1 MSTICAVRK
10 NGKICLAADTAT
22 AFGDMVASSDLV
34 ESHSKMFCHGDTWF
48 GIIGSVAHSFALREA
63 MCQSEALDFSSTD
76 AIYRSFLDLHPI
88 LKEETFLKTDEEEDD
103 PYESGQMEV
112 LLVNGS
118 GLYTVHSY
126 RDVIA
131 YTKFWALGSGSDF
144 ALGAMRAVYDTLEC
158 DGVARRGVE
167 VGAEFDSATQL
178 PLEMQV
184 LDLD

>member
-63 MCQSEALDFSSTD
+63 LCQAESLDFSSSD

-158 DGVARRGVE
+158 EEVVQRGVE

>member
-22 AFGDMVASSDLV
+22 AFGDMVASSELV
-34 ESHSKMFCHGDTWF
+34 ASHTKMFCHDDTWF
-48 GIIGSVAHSFALREA
+48 GVIGSVAHSFALREA
-63 MCQSEALDFSSTD
+63 LHLAEKLDLTSTD
-76 AIYRSFLDLHPI
+76 AIYRSFLDLHAI

-103 PYESGQMEV
+103 PYESSQMEL

-131 YTKFWALGSGSDF
+131 YNRYWALGSGSDF
-144 ALGAMRAVYDTLEC
+144 ALGAMRAVYDTAEC
-158 DGVARRGVE
+158 EEIAR
-167 VGAEFDSATQL
+167 VGIDVGCEFDSASQL
-178 PLEMQV
+178 PLEIQV